1 MMEGEQPNDNI
12 PISQANSSKDE
23 IQNLSPTNDSTSY
36 KKIIKELNY
45 DIFPKYETFNFKK
58 ENYLTNPQSPIP
70 EDVGIIIDNGSYECR
85 AGWSICN
92 EPNICCR
99 NVLAKPKLNDGNFSP
114 FIVGNSIF
122 EYEQGKINKKSPF
135 EKNIIAH
142 FSTQEHIFDH
152 IFSNLNI
159 NDNCIN
165 HPVLITESVCNLSF
179 SRKCMT
185 ELMFELY
192 GVPSL
197 TYGIDMMFSYYYNNY
212 ENIKNNEGLGNC
224 LIISSSNQVT
234 HILPIIEN
242 KIDLKNT
249 RRISIGSENAK
260 DLLMK
265 SLQLKYSDIKQKL
278 TNEVIQ
284 EIYHNYTM
292 AAIDYEQ
299 ELKLIEV
306 LHKDEQEKYHKLDLV
321 NIDGTLDMYQKVMDS
336 YKEEE
341 KRNNSS
347 INNLNK
353 KSFSYLKPYTN
364 LVNYIDEEENNVEKN
379 IINHL
384 YFFKKPFMGVLPFI
398 TQEEL
403 KAKQEAKNEQIRRF
417 REIMKKRREEN
428 YKNMQIELE
437 QLEKMIALKDQ
448 DKFKFEEMLTNTGYE
463 SAEEIIQRINKLS
476 AKLNNDIHHLEN
488 TQPED
493 IESRWNLLS
502 MPDEDLTEEQI
513 KMKRI
518 QKMQKNAYYSRL
530 EKKELARKEKEKI
543 EKLKNEN
550 KDKYL
555 VSLYR
560 TKKEILER
568 LAKYEELKRDMV
580 NRHSKTNMKR
590 MQTLAE
596 LGKDSDGMER
606 GGSNWEDDD
615 FGKNDEDWEI
625 YREVNK
631 NNINEEEEEDY
642 NRLHDIENQIS
653 EMDKNYFGNVQQY
666 QYNFYH
672 ENDYFILGVD
682 QFRCAEL
689 LFKPYIIGVEQ
700 AGIIEIISQIFKN
713 MNINIKKNLAKNIF
727 ITGGNTYYPFLNERI
742 YHDLRSYL
750 PIDVDINVKRA
761 ANPVLDAWKGARLFF
776 NDTYS
781 LNGIKN
787 NLRNNIYISK
797 KEYEEYGVE
806 YFKEHF
812 CGNIKISN

>member
-1 MMEGEQPNDNI
+1 MMEVEQPNNNKE
-12 PISQANSSKDE
+12 ISQENFIKNE
-23 IQNLSPTNDSTSY
+23 IKNISPTNDSTSY
-36 KKIIKELNY
+36 KKIIEELNY
-45 DIFPKYETFNFKK
+45 DNFPKYETFNFKQ
-58 ENYLTNPQSPIP
+58 ENYMNSFQSPISN
-70 EDVGIIIDNGSYECR
+70 DVGIIIDNGSYECR
-85 AGWSICN
+85 AGWSICK
-92 EPNICCR
+92 EPNIRCR

-135 EKNIIAH
+135 EKNVIAH

-159 NDNCIN
+159 NDNSIN
-165 HPVLITESVCNLSF
+165 HPILITEPVCNLSF
-179 SRKCMT
+179 SRKCLT

-212 ENIKNNEGLGNC
+212 ENVKNKTGLGNC

-242 KIDLKNT
+242 KIDIKNT
-249 RRISIGSENAK
+249 KRISIGSENAK

-265 SLQLKYSDIKQKL
+265 SLQLKYADIKQKL

-284 EIYHNYTM
+284 EIYHKYTM

-306 LHKDEQEKYHKLDLV
+306 LHKDEQEKYNKLELV
-321 NIDGTLDMYQKVMDS
+321 NVYGTLDMYQKVLDS
-336 YKEEE
+336 YKEE
-341 KRNNSS
+341 KRNNNTYN
-347 INNLNK
+347 NNLNK
-353 KSFSYLKPYTN
+353 KSISYLKPYTN
-364 LVNYIDEEENNVEKN
+364 LVNYIDEEENNIEKN
-379 IINHL
+379 IINYL
-384 YFFKKPFMGVLPFI
+384 YFFKKPFMGVFPFI

-403 KAKQEAKNEQIRRF
+403 KAKQEAKNEQIRRL
-417 REIMKKRREEN
+417 REIMKKKREEN
-428 YKNMQIELE
+428 YKNMQLELE
-437 QLEKMIALKDQ
+437 QLEKMLALKEQ

-463 SAEEIIQRINKLS
+463 SAEEIIQRINKLN
-476 AKLNNDIHHLEN
+476 AKLNNDIHNLEN

-530 EKKELARKEKEKI
+530 EKKEQAKKEKEKI
-543 EKLKNEN
+543 EKLKKEN

-596 LGKDSDGMER
+596 LGKNTGDMSSGDGYD
-606 GGSNWEDDD
+606 DDD

-631 NNINEEEEEDY
+631 NNINEEAEEDY
-642 NRLHDIENQIS
+642 NRLHDVENQIS

-666 QYNFYH
+666 QYNFYQ
-672 ENDYFILGVD
+672 ENNYFILGVD

-700 AGIIEIISQIFKN
+700 AGIIEIISQIIKN
-713 MNINIKKNLAKNIF
+713 MNTDTKNNLAKNIF
-727 ITGGNTYYPFLNERI
+727 ITGGNTYYPFLKERI
-742 YHDLRSYL
+742 YYDMRRNL
-750 PIDVDINVKRA
+750 PVNTDINILTA
-761 ANPVLDAWKGARLFF
+761 ENPVLDAWKGARLFF
-776 NDTYS
+776 NDTYN
-781 LNGIKN
+781 LNGIKS
-787 NLRNNIYISK
+787 NLKDNIYITK

-812 CGNIKISN
+812 CGNIKINN

>member
-1 MMEGEQPNDNI
+1 MMEVEQPNDNI
-12 PISQANSSKDE
+12 PISQANFSNDE

-58 ENYLTNPQSPIP
+58 ENYLTAPKSPIP

-224 LIISSSNQVT
+224 LIVSSSNQVT

-321 NIDGTLDMYQKVMDS
+321 NIYGTLDMYQKVMDS
-336 YKEEE
+336 YKEE

-347 INNLNK
+347 NNSLNK

-727 ITGGNTYYPFLNERI
+727 ITGGNTYYPFLKERI

>member
-1 MMEGEQPNDNI
+1 MMEVEQPNDNKE
-12 PISQANSSKDE
+12 ISQENFIKNE
-23 IQNLSPTNDSTSY
+23 IKNISPTNDSTSY
-36 KKIIKELNY
+36 KKIIEELNY
-45 DIFPKYETFNFKK
+45 DNFPKYETFNFKQ
-58 ENYLTNPQSPIP
+58 ENYMNSFQSPISN
-70 EDVGIIIDNGSYECR
+70 DVGIIIDNGSYECR
-85 AGWSICN
+85 AGWSICK
-92 EPNICCR
+92 EPNIRCR

-135 EKNIIAH
+135 EKNVIAH

-159 NDNCIN
+159 NDNSIN
-165 HPVLITESVCNLSF
+165 HPILITEPVCNLSF
-179 SRKCMT
+179 SRKCLT

-212 ENIKNNEGLGNC
+212 ENVKNKTGLGNC

-242 KIDLKNT
+242 KIDIKNT
-249 RRISIGSENAK
+249 KRISIGSENAK

-265 SLQLKYSDIKQKL
+265 SLQLKYADIKQKL

-284 EIYHNYTM
+284 EIYHKYTM

-306 LHKDEQEKYHKLDLV
+306 LHKDEQEKYNKLELV
-321 NIDGTLDMYQKVMDS
+321 NVYGTLDMYQKVLDS
-336 YKEEE
+336 YKEE
-341 KRNNSS
+341 KRNNNTNN
-347 INNLNK
+347 NNLNK
-353 KSFSYLKPYTN
+353 KYISYLKPYTN
-364 LVNYIDEEENNVEKN
+364 LVNYIDEEENNIEKN
-379 IINHL
+379 IINYL
-384 YFFKKPFMGVLPFI
+384 YFFKKPFMGVFPFI

-403 KAKQEAKNEQIRRF
+403 KAKQEAKNEQIRRL
-417 REIMKKRREEN
+417 REIMKKKREEN
-428 YKNMQIELE
+428 YKNMQLELE
-437 QLEKMIALKDQ
+437 QLEKMLALKEQ

-463 SAEEIIQRINKLS
+463 SAEEIIQRINKLN
-476 AKLNNDIHHLEN
+476 AKLNNDIHNLEN

-530 EKKELARKEKEKI
+530 EKKEQAKKEKEKI
-543 EKLKNEN
+543 EKLKKEN

-596 LGKDSDGMER
+596 LGKNTGDMSSGDGYD
-606 GGSNWEDDD
+606 DDD

-631 NNINEEEEEDY
+631 NNINEEAEEDY
-642 NRLHDIENQIS
+642 NRLHDVENQIS

-666 QYNFYH
+666 QYNFYQ
-672 ENDYFILGVD
+672 ENNYFILGVD

-700 AGIIEIISQIFKN
+700 AGIIEIISQIIKN
-713 MNINIKKNLAKNIF
+713 MNTDTKNNLAKNIF
-727 ITGGNTYYPFLNERI
+727 ITGGNTYYPFLKERI
-742 YHDLRSYL
+742 YYDMRRNL
-750 PIDVDINVKRA
+750 PVNTDINILTA
-761 ANPVLDAWKGARLFF
+761 ENPVLDAWKGARLFF
-776 NDTYS
+776 NDTYN
-781 LNGIKN
+781 LNGIKS
-787 NLRNNIYISK
+787 NLKDNIYITK

-812 CGNIKISN
+812 CGNIKINN

>member
-1 MMEGEQPNDNI
+1 MMEVEQPNNNKE
-12 PISQANSSKDE
+12 ISQENFIKNE
-23 IQNLSPTNDSTSY
+23 IKNISPTNDSTSY
-36 KKIIKELNY
+36 KKIIEELNY
-45 DIFPKYETFNFKK
+45 DNFPKYETFNFKQ
-58 ENYLTNPQSPIP
+58 ENYMNSFQSPISN
-70 EDVGIIIDNGSYECR
+70 DVGIIIDNGSYECR
-85 AGWSICN
+85 AGWSICK
-92 EPNICCR
+92 EPNIRCR

-135 EKNIIAH
+135 EKNVIAH

-159 NDNCIN
+159 NDNSIN
-165 HPVLITESVCNLSF
+165 HPILITEPVCNLSF
-179 SRKCMT
+179 SRKCLT

-212 ENIKNNEGLGNC
+212 ENVKNKTGLGNC

-242 KIDLKNT
+242 KIDIKNT
-249 RRISIGSENAK
+249 KRISIGSENAK

-265 SLQLKYSDIKQKL
+265 SLQLKYADIKQKL

-284 EIYHNYTM
+284 EIYHKYTM

-306 LHKDEQEKYHKLDLV
+306 LHKDEQEKYNKLELV
-321 NIDGTLDMYQKVMDS
+321 NVYGTLDMYQKVLDS
-336 YKEEE
+336 YKEE
-341 KRNNSS
+341 KRNNNTNN
-347 INNLNK
+347 NNLNK
-353 KSFSYLKPYTN
+353 KSISYLKPYTN
-364 LVNYIDEEENNVEKN
+364 LVNYIDEEENNIEKN
-379 IINHL
+379 IINYL
-384 YFFKKPFMGVLPFI
+384 YFFKKPFMGVFPFI

-403 KAKQEAKNEQIRRF
+403 KAKQEAKNEQIRRL
-417 REIMKKRREEN
+417 REIMKKKREEN
-428 YKNMQIELE
+428 YKNMQLELE
-437 QLEKMIALKDQ
+437 QLEKMLALKEQ

-463 SAEEIIQRINKLS
+463 SAEEIIQRINKLN
-476 AKLNNDIHHLEN
+476 AKLNNDIHNLEN

-530 EKKELARKEKEKI
+530 EKKEQAKKEKEKI
-543 EKLKNEN
+543 EKLKKEN

-596 LGKDSDGMER
+596 LGKNTGDMSSGD
-606 GGSNWEDDD
+606 NYDDDD

-631 NNINEEEEEDY
+631 NNINEEAEEDY
-642 NRLHDIENQIS
+642 NRLHDVENQIS

-666 QYNFYH
+666 QYNFYQ
-672 ENDYFILGVD
+672 ENNYFILGVD

-700 AGIIEIISQIFKN
+700 AGIIEIISQIIKN
-713 MNINIKKNLAKNIF
+713 MNTDTKNNLAKNIF
-727 ITGGNTYYPFLNERI
+727 ITGGNTYYPFLKERI
-742 YHDLRSYL
+742 YYDMRRNL
-750 PIDVDINVKRA
+750 PVNTDINILTA
-761 ANPVLDAWKGARLFF
+761 ENPVLDAWKGARLFF
-776 NDTYS
+776 NDSYN
-781 LNGIKN
+781 LNGIKS
-787 NLRNNIYISK
+787 NLKDNIYITK

-812 CGNIKISN
+812 CGNIKINN

>member
-1 MMEGEQPNDNI
+1 MMEVEQPNDNI

-58 ENYLTNPQSPIP
+58 ENYFTNPQSPIP

-224 LIISSSNQVT
+224 LIVSSSNQVT

-321 NIDGTLDMYQKVMDS
+321 NIYGTLDMYQKVMDS
-336 YKEEE
+336 YKEE
-341 KRNNSS
+341 KRNNGSN
-347 INNLNK
+347 NNLNK

-727 ITGGNTYYPFLNERI
+727 ITGGNTYYPFLKERI

-750 PIDVDINVKRA
+750 PIDVDIKVKRA

>member
-1 MMEGEQPNDNI
+1 MMEVEQPNDNI
-12 PISQANSSKDE
+12 PISQTNSSNDE
-23 IQNLSPTNDSTSY
+23 IQNLSPTNDSSSY

-58 ENYLTNPQSPIP
+58 ENYLTNSQSPIP

-224 LIISSSNQVT
+224 LIVSSSNQVT

-321 NIDGTLDMYQKVMDS
+321 NIYGTLDMYQKVMDS
-336 YKEEE
+336 YKEE

-347 INNLNK
+347 NNSLNK

-689 LFKPYIIGVEQ
+689 IFKPYIIGVEQ

-727 ITGGNTYYPFLNERI
+727 ITGGNTYYPFLKERI

>member
-1 MMEGEQPNDNI
+1 MEVEEPNSII
-12 PISQANSSKDE
+12 PESKINSSENE
-23 IQNLSPTNDSTSY
+23 ISKLSLSNNITSY
-36 KKIIKELNY
+36 IKIIKELNY

-58 ENYLTNPQSPIP
+58 ENFLSNPQSPIP

-99 NVLAKPKLNDGNFSP
+99 NILAKPKLNDGNFSP

-135 EKNIIAH
+135 EKNVIAH

-165 HPVLITESVCNLSF
+165 HPILITEPVCNLSF
-179 SRKCMT
+179 SRKCLT

-212 ENIKNNEGLGNC
+212 EKLKNSSGLGNC

-234 HILPIIEN
+234 HILPIIDN
-242 KIDLKNT
+242 KIDIKNT

-284 EIYHNYTM
+284 EIYHKYTM

-306 LHKDEQEKYHKLDLV
+306 LHKDEQEKYHKLELV
-321 NIDGTLDMYQKVMDS
+321 NVYGTLDMYQKVLDS
-336 YKEEE
+336 YAEE
-341 KRNNSS
+341 KKNNSN
-347 INNLNK
+347 NNLNK
-353 KSFSYLKPYTN
+353 KSFSYLKSYTN

-379 IINHL
+379 IINNL
-384 YFFKKPFMGVLPFI
+384 YFFKKPFMGILPFI

-403 KAKQEAKNEQIRRF
+403 KAKQEAKNEQIRRL
-417 REIMKKRREEN
+417 REIMKKKREEN
-428 YKNMQIELE
+428 YKNMRIELE
-437 QLEKMIALKDQ
+437 QLEKMISLKEQ

-463 SAEEIIQRINKLS
+463 SVEEILQRISKLN
-476 AKLNNDIHHLEN
+476 AKLNNDIHNLEN

-530 EKKELARKEKEKI
+530 EKKEQARKEKEKI
-543 EKLKNEN
+543 ETLKKEN

-568 LAKYEELKRDMV
+568 LARYEELKRDMV
-580 NRHSKTNMKR
+580 NRHAKTNMKR

-596 LGKDSDGMER
+596 LGKDYDGMER
-606 GGSNWEDDD
+606 GSNSWEDDD

-653 EMDKNYFGNVQQY
+653 EIDKNYFGNVQQY
-666 QYNFYH
+666 QYNFYQ

-700 AGIIEIISQIFKN
+700 AGIIEIISQIIKN
-713 MNINIKKNLAKNIF
+713 MNLNTKKNLAKNIF
-727 ITGGNTYYPFLNERI
+727 ITGGNTYYPFLKERI
-742 YHDLRSYL
+742 YHDMRSYL
-750 PIDVDINVKRA
+750 PIDFDINVMRA
-761 ANPVLDAWKGARLFF
+761 ENPVLDAWKGAKLFF
-776 NDTYS
+776 NDTYN
-781 LNGIKN
+781 LNGIKKS
-787 NLRNNIYISK
+787 LKDYIYITK
-797 KEYEEYGVE
+797 KEYEEFGVE

-812 CGNIKISN
+812 CGNIKVNN